1 MWVTSLGLAGEAGIF
16 ASLPFYPMFSGVP
29 NGPLRLSPPQ
39 VHAAVHN
46 SGVTKIVDALSKLI
60 ELFDPK
66 TLTKTQRFTVIYTLV
81 QIGSL
86 VFVLEFVDLGAHRD
100 ALVAFIVVATY
111 FLMTWVLLLCFSPD
125 FHFSFGSA
133 NHRVTSDAFI
143 YAG

>member
-1 MWVTSLGLAGEAGIF
+1 M
-16 ASLPFYPMFSGVP
+16 
-29 NGPLRLSPPQ
+29 
-39 VHAAVHN
+39 N
-46 SGVTKIVDALSKLI
+46 SDEEPKECATKIVDALSKLI

-111 FLMTWVLLLCFSPD
+111 FLMTWVLLLCL
-125 FHFSFGSA
+125 
-133 NHRVTSDAFI
+133 RLQAFWTI
-143 YAG
+143 R